1 MKKDLQKK
9 ILKKKKIV
17 NTGYFYLD
25 FLKNF
30 FQDKNENYI
39 LFAPSWNYNKKNLFN
54 DFGIDIIKNLL
65 KNNNKVILRPHPE
78 IIKRDN
84 HAYKKTINYFNN
96 DENFLLDLNSS
107 NIESLKKSKLI
118 ITDNSS
124 IGLEFG
130 LIFYRPT
137 IYVDYEDKIHNSEYN
152 IISSKPF
159 EDKFREI
166 FGYHIKS
173 DELNQLSSLVEKI
186 NYLDNQKINEFR
198 GKYLSNFENSVKVAV
213 NYILNQKNI

>member
-1 MKKDLQKK
+1 M
-9 ILKKKKIV
+9 
-17 NTGYFYLD
+17 
-25 FLKNF
+25 
-30 FQDKNENYI
+30 
-39 LFAPSWNYNKKNLFN
+39 FAPSWNYNKKNLFN

-65 KNNNKVILRPHPE
+65 KNDNNVILRPHPE
-78 IIKRDN
+78 ILKRDKN
-84 HAYKKTINYFNN
+84 TYKKTINYFNN
-96 DENFLLDLNSS
+96 HKNFLLDLNSS

-137 IYVDYEDKIHNSEYN
+137 IYIDYEDKIHNSEYN

>member
-1 MKKDLQKK
+1 M
-9 ILKKKKIV
+9 
-17 NTGYFYLD
+17 
-25 FLKNF
+25 
-30 FQDKNENYI
+30 
-39 LFAPSWNYNKKNLFN
+39 
-54 DFGIDIIKNLL
+54 
-65 KNNNKVILRPHPE
+65 
-78 IIKRDN
+78 
-84 HAYKKTINYFNN
+84 
-96 DENFLLDLNSS
+96 LDLNSS

-137 IYVDYEDKIHNSEYN
+137 IYIDYEDKMHNSEYN

-173 DELNQLSSLVEKI
+173 DELNKLSSLVEKI
-186 NYLDNQKINEFR
+186 NYLEQ
-198 GKYLSNFENSVKVAV
+198 S
-213 NYILNQKNI
+213 KNK